1 MPEALIDRLV
11 RHVLDTPFE
20 AFSESD
26 LLAAKKRLIDSMGCA
41 LSGVDVA
48 GNDAMLDLGR
58 SYRLPL
64 PYAAMI
70 NSLQV
75 RSFDF
80 EVCGPEP
87 EGVNEGKMV
96 GHVSSTTEPV
106 ALSVAEFTGATGREL
121 LAAVILGGD
130 VAARVSVS
138 NTFSFDS
145 CFEVCGTSNAFG
157 ATAVA
162 GRLLGLD
169 HDRLR

>member
-1 MPEALIDRLV
+1 M
-11 RHVLDTPFE
+11 
-20 AFSESD
+20 
-26 LLAAKKRLIDSMGCA
+26 
-41 LSGVDVA
+41 
-48 GNDAMLDLGR
+48 LGR
-58 SYRLPL
+58 RDRLPL
-64 PYAAMI
+64 PHAAMI

-162 GRLLGLD
+162 GRLLAWITISSATPTASC
-169 HDRLR
+169 